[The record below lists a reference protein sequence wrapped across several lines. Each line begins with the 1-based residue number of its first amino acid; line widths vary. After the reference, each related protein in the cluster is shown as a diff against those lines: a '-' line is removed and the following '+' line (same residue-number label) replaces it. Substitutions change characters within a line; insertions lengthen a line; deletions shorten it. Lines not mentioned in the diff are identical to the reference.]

1 MENKAI
7 ELLEMVQ
14 EVNGYNGALEYLEF
28 FDMECFNEL
37 MCGSYPDELARR
49 IFHGDFNPNH
59 EYFEFN
65 GYGNLVS
72 LSDYELE
79 RELLDYEEEIRST
92 YKELFE

>member
-1 MENKAI
+1 MDNKAI

-14 EVNGYNGALEYLEF
+14 EVNSYNGNLDYLEF
-28 FDMECFNEL
+28 YDMDCFNEL
-37 MCGSYPDELARR
+37 MHGLEPDELARR

-65 GYGNLVS
+65 GYGNLES
-72 LSDYELE
+72 LSEFDVEK
-79 RELLDYEEEIRST
+79 ELLDYEEEIRST